1 MVLGGEQGTGRMG
14 HCRVIGKIV
23 ASAQVR
29 LYAEYRI
36 YPDESKDCRD
46 VAKTLEDQL
55 VTVNSNMRA
64 L

>member
-1 MVLGGEQGTGRMG
+1 MLGGEQGNGRMG

-55 VTVNSNMRA
+55 